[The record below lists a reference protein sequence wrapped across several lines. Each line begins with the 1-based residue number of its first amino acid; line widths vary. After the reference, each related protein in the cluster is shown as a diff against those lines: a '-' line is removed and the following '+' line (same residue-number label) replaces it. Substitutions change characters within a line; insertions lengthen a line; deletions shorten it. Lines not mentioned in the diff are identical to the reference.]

1 MPKTLS
7 SRSQPRA
14 RPWHPPRVA
23 RQARAVEPV
32 KRKAKTAELA
42 ITGLPMPIEVRRH
55 PGARRL
61 TLRVCQT
68 RRTVIVTLPQRC
80 HLDEAGLFVN
90 RHLDWVLQRLGDL
103 PEPIPFADG
112 ILIPV
117 RGVMHR
123 VRFVG
128 PQRTGSV
135 VTLAPG
141 KQPELLVKGRVEH
154 APRRLKDWLVDQAKL
169 DLEARVAFHAGRL
182 DLRARRISL
191 RDQASRWGSC
201 STTGLLS
208 FSWRLIL
215 APPIVLDYV
224 AAHEVA
230 HLAEMN
236 HGPRF
241 WALVAK
247 TMPEMRSAKAWLH
260 THGLQLH
267 RYGAE
272 ATVTFPAIAAC

>member
-1 MPKTLS
+1 MVALEDGTVSARLASPKNAQIARIEFTEE
-7 SRSQPRA
+7 QPIIY
-14 RPWHPPRVA
+14 HN
-23 RQARAVEPV
+23 
-32 KRKAKTAELA
+32 
-42 ITGLPMPIEVRRH
+42 
-55 PGARRL
+55 GAS
-61 TLRVCQT
+61 
-68 RRTVIVTLPQRC
+68 I
-80 HLDEAGLFVN
+80 D
-90 RHLDWVLQRLGDL
+90 
-103 PEPIPFADG
+103 
-112 ILIPV
+112 
-117 RGVMHR
+117 
-123 VRFVG
+123 
-128 PQRTGSV
+128 
-135 VTLAPG
+135 
-141 KQPELLVKGRVEH
+141 
-154 APRRLKDWLVDQAKL
+154 VDQAKL

-247 TMPEMRSAKAWLH
+247 TMPEMRSAKAWL
-260 THGLQLH
+260 
-267 RYGAE
+267 YK
-272 ATVTFPAIAAC
+272 TVAGME